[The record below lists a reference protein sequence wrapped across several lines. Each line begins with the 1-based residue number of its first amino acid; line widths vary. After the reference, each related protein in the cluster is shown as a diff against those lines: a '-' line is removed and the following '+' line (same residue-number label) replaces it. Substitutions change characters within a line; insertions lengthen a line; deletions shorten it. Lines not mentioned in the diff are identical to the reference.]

1 MNVKYLKLKIMNY
14 TNKVNGLIA
23 TNTFTIASMAE
34 YLGISRPTLYTRLVE
49 NNWKKG
55 EIALLRKL

>member
-1 MNVKYLKLKIMNY
+1 MNY